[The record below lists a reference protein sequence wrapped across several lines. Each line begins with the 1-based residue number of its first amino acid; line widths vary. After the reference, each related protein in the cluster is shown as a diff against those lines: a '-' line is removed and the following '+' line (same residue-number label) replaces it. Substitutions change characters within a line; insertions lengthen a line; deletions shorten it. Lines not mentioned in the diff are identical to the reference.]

1 MKYLFSIMLVFTILI
16 KLNDSKNIPYVGN
29 PVVETCVGC
38 KFIWENIE
46 EALTNSGS
54 FLDKNDRRNPI
65 LAAQA
70 FQYFCRIAPD
80 IYFEPCN
87 QMFEKL
93 YFLTQDFCAR
103 KPIQNICLDNGFCVK
118 K

>member
-1 MKYLFSIMLVFTILI
+1 MKCVSFLTLFCSILI
-16 KLNDSKNIPYVGN
+16 IAVKSNSIPYVGN

-46 EALTNSGS
+46 ESLTNSGS

-80 IYFEPCN
+80 IFFEPCN

-103 KPIQNICLDNGFCVK
+103 KPVVNICLDNGFCVK